1 MSGSY
6 YFNDKT
12 ESLEDPH
19 PKVELAPPPRVQPLA
34 EPRTMSPLS
43 NVCEDIEKMAP
54 LGDVVDHLT
63 RPRTASS
70 TAKLVK
76 RESYD
81 LSGSTFLITN
91 DGKTLKLPIP
101 SESKADPL
109 NWSQRKTAGAIFSIA
124 LFSVICLTAAQAT
137 TVILEGVQV
146 EFASEVH
153 FTLLVRMKDANLAY
167 LAYTGMVDQSSYH
180 WTYIMYGLR
189 VSSVGAIVDWY
200 GPSAY
205 TFDRNCC
212 RYTRPAL
219 GWRGSVVSRIG
230 CSCVFYWVGRRIV
243 AITRKCLALDSCD
256 AFRLQRQVF
265 LMIIDLTYINQRS
278 TAVATMWCVAGGF
291 GTSGVAFVPVITGHS
306 THWREFYHIWMI
318 PVAISFVVSFFL
330 YPETY
335 FKRPTVA
342 FDGLILMQSATEKLT
357 VYQDTEDDSSLYRDL
372 PQPPPRTGFAGFRD
386 RIGIARSPFA
396 SWTAMG
402 RCYIQMGYCAMS
414 PLLFWVFVA
423 SGFNSAS
430 MMFIGATYARV
441 LLAEP
446 YNFSPEIIGTVN
458 IASGFG
464 ALLALPVCTFVT
476 GRGITRL
483 SKRNHGVQE
492 AEHYLIAY
500 ILPVVVGSLS
510 SLLYGL
516 AVHQRWGPVSIY
528 VAYGMNG
535 FAFVTLMTAN
545 TLWVTEAFPRWAA
558 PALAVVG
565 GGLFTESFA
574 LSFVIVPWI
583 NAHGYMWVGVELM
596 LFQIVGGLIAMPV
609 AFWGKSARQAI
620 AGRWADD
627 RSGALRPL

>member
-1 MSGSY
+1 MSDPY
-6 YFNDKT
+6 YFNT
-12 ESLEDPH
+12 TASLEDPH

-34 EPRTMSPLS
+34 EPRAMSPLS
-43 NVCEDIEKMAP
+43 NCDDIEKMAP
-54 LGDVVDHLT
+54 LADVVDRTT
-63 RPRTASS
+63 RPRTSS

-81 LSGSTFLITN
+81 LTGSTFLITN

-109 NWSQRKTAGAIFSIA
+109 NWSKWKTTGAIFSIA
-124 LFSVICLTAAQAT
+124 LYSVICLTAAQAT
-137 TVILEGVQV
+137 TVLLEAWLIKALVTGPTLAMGMGCLLWVPL
-146 EFASEVH
+146 SIGMGRRP
-153 FTLLVRMKDANLAY
+153 TLLIATAVVILAT
-167 LAYTGMVDQSSYH
+167 LWAGEAKSFRQLVAAVCF
-180 WTYIMYGLR
+180 IGLGEGL
-189 VSSVGAIVDWY
+189 SLS
-200 GPSAY
+200 
-205 TFDRNCC
+205 
-212 RYTRPAL
+212 L
-219 GWRGSVVSRIG
+219 
-230 CSCVFYWVGRRIV
+230 
-243 AITRKCLALDSCD
+243 
-256 AFRLQRQVF
+256 VF

-291 GTSGVAFVPVITGHS
+291 GTSGVALVPVITNHS
-306 THWREFYHIWMI
+306 GHWREFYHVWLI
-318 PVAISFVVSFFL
+318 PLCISFLVSFFL

-357 VYQDTEDDSSLYRDL
+357 VYQDTEEDSSLYRDL
-372 PQPPPRTGFAGFRD
+372 PEPPPRTGFAGFRD

-396 SWTAMG
+396 CWRAMG
-402 RCYIQMGYCAMS
+402 RCYIQMAYCAMS
-414 PLLFWVFVA
+414 PLIFWVFVA

-430 MMFIGATYARV
+430 MMFIGATYPRV

-446 YNFSPEIIGTVN
+446 YSISPELIGTVN
-458 IASGFG
+458 VASGFG

-500 ILPVVVGSLS
+500 ILPVLFGGLS

-516 AVHQRWGPVSIY
+516 VVGLHWSPVGIY
-528 VAYGMNG
+528 FAYGMNG

-583 NAHGYMWVGVELM
+583 NAHGFMWVGIELM
-596 LFQIVGGLIAMPV
+596 LFQFVGGLIAMPV

>member
-1 MSGSY
+1 MSDS
-6 YFNDKT
+6 YFNNT
-12 ESLEDPH
+12 TASLEDPH

-34 EPRTMSPLS
+34 EPRAMSPLS
-43 NVCEDIEKMAP
+43 NCDDIEKMAP
-54 LGDVVDHLT
+54 LGDIVDRMT
-63 RPRTASS
+63 RLRTSS

-109 NWSQRKTAGAIFSIA
+109 NWSQWKTAGAIFSIA
-124 LFSVICLTAAQAT
+124 LYSVLCLTAAQAS
-137 TVILEGVQV
+137 TVLLDGVQT
-146 EFASEVH
+146 EFASEHIPPWLIKALVTGPTLAMGLGCLLWVPLSIGMGRRP
-153 FTLLVRMKDANLAY
+153 TLLIANAVVILA
-167 LAYTGMVDQSSYH
+167 MVWAGEAKSFQQLVAAVCF
-180 WTYIMYGLR
+180 IGLGEGL
-189 VSSVGAIVDWY
+189 SLS
-200 GPSAY
+200 
-205 TFDRNCC
+205 
-212 RYTRPAL
+212 L
-219 GWRGSVVSRIG
+219 
-230 CSCVFYWVGRRIV
+230 
-243 AITRKCLALDSCD
+243 
-256 AFRLQRQVF
+256 VF

-291 GTSGVAFVPVITGHS
+291 GTSGVALVPVITNHS
-306 THWREFYHIWMI
+306 GHWREFYHIWLI
-318 PVAISFVVSFFL
+318 PLCISFLVSFFL

-357 VYQDTEDDSSLYRDL
+357 VYQDAEEDSSLYRDL
-372 PQPPPRTGFAGFRD
+372 PEPPPRRGFAGLRD

-396 SWTAMG
+396 CWRAMG
-402 RCYIQMGYCAMS
+402 RCYVQMAYCAMS
-414 PLLFWVFVA
+414 PLIFWVFVA

-430 MMFIGATYARV
+430 MMFIGATYPRV

-446 YNFSPEIIGTVN
+446 YNISPELIGTVN
-458 IASGFG
+458 VASGCG
-464 ALLALPVCTFVT
+464 ALLALPICTFVT

-500 ILPVVVGSLS
+500 ILPVIVGGLS

-516 AVHQRWGPVSIY
+516 AVHRHWSPVAIY
-528 VAYGMNG
+528 FAYGMNG

-583 NAHGYMWVGVELM
+583 NAHGFMWVGIELM

-620 AGRWADD
+620 AGKWADD

>member
-1 MSGSY
+1 MSDS
-6 YFNDKT
+6 YFNNT
-12 ESLEDPH
+12 TASLEDPH

-34 EPRTMSPLS
+34 EPRAMSPLS
-43 NVCEDIEKMAP
+43 NCDDIEKMAP
-54 LGDVVDHLT
+54 LGDIVDRMT
-63 RPRTASS
+63 RLRTSS

-109 NWSQRKTAGAIFSIA
+109 NWSQWKTAGAIFSIA
-124 LFSVICLTAAQAT
+124 LYSVLCLTAAQAS
-137 TVILEGVQV
+137 TVLLDGVQT
-146 EFASEVH
+146 EFASE
-153 FTLLVRMKDANLAY
+153 
-167 LAYTGMVDQSSYH
+167 
-180 WTYIMYGLR
+180 
-189 VSSVGAIVDWY
+189 
-200 GPSAY
+200 
-205 TFDRNCC
+205 
-212 RYTRPAL
+212 
-219 GWRGSVVSRIG
+219 
-230 CSCVFYWVGRRIV
+230 
-243 AITRKCLALDSCD
+243 
-256 AFRLQRQVF
+256 VF

-291 GTSGVAFVPVITGHS
+291 GTSGVALVPVITNHS
-306 THWREFYHIWMI
+306 GHWREFYHIWLI
-318 PVAISFVVSFFL
+318 PLCISFLVSFFL

-357 VYQDTEDDSSLYRDL
+357 VYQDAEEDSSLYRDL
-372 PQPPPRTGFAGFRD
+372 PEPPPRRGFAGLRD

-396 SWTAMG
+396 CWRAMG
-402 RCYIQMGYCAMS
+402 RCYVQMAYCAMS
-414 PLLFWVFVA
+414 PLIFWVFVA

-430 MMFIGATYARV
+430 MMFIGATYPRV

-446 YNFSPEIIGTVN
+446 YNISPELIGTVN
-458 IASGFG
+458 VASGCG
-464 ALLALPVCTFVT
+464 ALLALPICTFVT

-500 ILPVVVGSLS
+500 ILPVIVGGLS

-516 AVHQRWGPVSIY
+516 AVHRHWSPVAIY
-528 VAYGMNG
+528 FAYGMNG

-583 NAHGYMWVGVELM
+583 NAHGFMWVGIELM

-620 AGRWADD
+620 AGKWADD